1 MRYKNTTTFSYL
13 RYISL
18 RQKDYS
24 GMRSG
29 RGVSSISSMNVNRVV
44 TFGALLSLR
53 NYYTKFEKGGS
64 NISQNRMAF
73 YLFYFCRENKD

>member
-1 MRYKNTTTFSYL
+1 MRYKNITTFSYL

-29 RGVSSISSMNVNRVV
+29 RGIIVAIMNVNRVAQ
-44 TFGALLSLR
+44 FFSSLVVIYR
-53 NYYTKFEKGGS
+53 DEEGGREEREGEIL
-64 NISQNRMAF
+64 NQ
-73 YLFYFCRENKD
+73 LHCR